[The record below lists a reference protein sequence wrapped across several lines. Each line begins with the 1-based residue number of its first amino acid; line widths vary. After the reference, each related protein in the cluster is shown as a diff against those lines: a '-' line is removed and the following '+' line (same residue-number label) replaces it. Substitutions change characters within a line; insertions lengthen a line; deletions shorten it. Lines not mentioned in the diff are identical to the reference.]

1 MSDDQSSIIPED
13 LKAKISALKALNI
26 LAQLIGRDGKFSYE
40 LSEVIKVSLAFI
52 NSVHLDLFHETLK
65 HPQKDLI
72 EDLRNYKPGD
82 SHEQKSSE
90 TSSSVSSK

>member
-1 MSDDQSSIIPED
+1 MSEDQSSIIPED

-40 LSEVIKVSLAFI
+40 LSEVIKGSLAFI
-52 NSVHLDLFHETLK
+52 NSVHSDLFQETLK

-82 SHEQKSSE
+82 SHEQKNSE
-90 TSSSVSSK
+90 TSSSDSSR